1 MGNILQKYRKMSV
14 QVRASFWFLICSF
27 LQKGISSI
35 TTPIFTRLL
44 TTDEYGQYGAFN
56 SWLGIITIFVTL
68 NLFYGVYTQ
77 GLVKFEEERAVY
89 SSSLQGL
96 TLTMCLAW
104 TAVYLPFRDFF
115 NRVFSLTT
123 VQMLAMLVMIWSTA
137 AFNFWAA

>member
-77 GLVKFEEERAVY
+77 GLVKSRPQFLSA
-89 SSSLQGL
+89 
-96 TLTMCLAW
+96 
-104 TAVYLPFRDFF
+104 
-115 NRVFSLTT
+115 
-123 VQMLAMLVMIWSTA
+123 
-137 AFNFWAA
+137 

>member
-1 MGNILQKYRKMSV
+1 MGKFLQKYRNMSV

-44 TTDEYGQYGAFN
+44 TTEEYGQYGAFN

-77 GLVKFEEERAVY
+77 GLVKYEEQRAVY

-96 TLTMCLAW
+96 TLTLCLVW
-104 TAVYLPFRDFF
+104 TAVYLVKRDFW
-115 NRVFSLTT
+115 NSLFTDHCSGT
-123 VQMLAMLVMIWSTA
+123 GHAGHDLGDCCL
-137 AFNFWAA
+137 

>member
-1 MGNILQKYRKMSV
+1 MGKFLQKYRNMSV

-44 TTDEYGQYGAFN
+44 TTEEYGQYGAFN

-77 GLVKFEEERAVY
+77 GLVKYEEQRAVY

-96 TLTMCLAW
+96 TLTLCLVW
-104 TAVYLPFRDFF
+104 TAVYLVKRDFW
-115 NRVFSLTT
+115 NSLFSLSS
-123 VQMLAMLVMIWSTA
+123 A
-137 AFNFWAA
+137 

>member
-68 NLFYGVYTQ
+68 NLFLWCIHPRT
-77 GLVKFEEERAVY
+77 VKFGRGE
-89 SSSLQGL
+89 G
-96 TLTMCLAW
+96 
-104 TAVYLPFRDFF
+104 YLF
-115 NRVFSLTT
+115 
-123 VQMLAMLVMIWSTA
+123 VQSAGTDTDHVG
-137 AFNFWAA
+137 F